1 MENNKNMIITV
12 PFSELKIWDVKS
24 FYHQSDIFNKKYP
37 VVLFGEFLTKPIISK
52 VQIEDTKEY
61 KILGARA
68 YGKGAFVNRT
78 VKGDTL
84 KMRTYQQAKPNHL
97 FWCKVDTKNGA
108 FGIITEELADGVAS
122 SNMTF
127 AKIETEKAN
136 PEFLQLLFK
145 SKRINEYMDGY
156 VSGTT
161 NRKYIKPDQLRDEI
175 NIVLP
180 PIEEQN
186 RIVNNYKTKIDL
198 AEKQINEANNL
209 EIEIEKYLFDL
220 IGVKKFEKK
229 EIKKGLQIV
238 NYSEISDW
246 SMNNLEFSLWKSNK
260 YPVTSID
267 LSKNLAI
274 EIYRGK
280 SPKYDINGKSYILNQ
295 KCNRWNFIDLK
306 FKKTVSDNWFKSI
319 DKDFLTREG
328 DILINSTGEGT
339 IGRASYINSN
349 NEGLLYDS
357 HLLMLRLNPKEVN
370 PKYFTFLF
378 NSSYGQSQVENIKSA
393 QTTKQ
398 TELGVTNLK
407 KIIFPIPP
415 VEKQIEIVDFIE
427 NLDFKIRKLKVDS
440 INNNDNA
447 LIEFE
452 NEIFNS

>member
-52 VQIEDTKEY
+52 VQIEDIKEY

-84 KMRTYQQAKPNHL
+84 KMRTYQKAKPNHL

-127 AKIETEKAN
+127 AKIETEKVN

-161 NRKYIKPDQLRDEI
+161 NRKYIKPDQLREEI
-175 NIVLP
+175 KIVLP
-180 PIEEQN
+180 QIEEQN
-186 RIVNNYKTKIDL
+186 RIINNYKTKIDL
-198 AEKQINEANNL
+198 AEKQLNEANKLEVEIDNYLFEILDLKKLSDKEVQKGLSFINFKNIDRWDVLAKDLRILNGLAKSRFELKSLGSVLNFPSRSWNKKNL
-209 EIEIEKYLFDL
+209 SSESFNYIELGAIDPNFGITEIKNIKVKEAPSRATQMVEKGDLLIGTTRPYLKRFAIIEEKHSNYICSSGFCIIEENSNYNLNYIKEFMMSYYGIEQLKNRMSGGTYPAITNTELKEVFIPFPSIEIQNQIGDKIINTKSQIKYLL
-220 IGVKKFEKK
+220 NE
-229 EIKKGLQIV
+229 
-238 NYSEISDW
+238 SE
-246 SMNNLEFSLWKSNK
+246 
-260 YPVTSID
+260 
-267 LSKNLAI
+267 
-274 EIYRGK
+274 R
-280 SPKYDINGKSYILNQ
+280 
-295 KCNRWNFIDLK
+295 
-306 FKKTVSDNWFKSI
+306 
-319 DKDFLTREG
+319 
-328 DILINSTGEGT
+328 NS
-339 IGRASYINSN
+339 
-349 NEGLLYDS
+349 
-357 HLLMLRLNPKEVN
+357 V
-370 PKYFTFLF
+370 
-378 NSSYGQSQVENIKSA
+378 
-393 QTTKQ
+393 
-398 TELGVTNLK
+398 
-407 KIIFPIPP
+407 
-415 VEKQIEIVDFIE
+415 
-427 NLDFKIRKLKVDS
+427 
-440 INNNDNA
+440 NA

>member
-161 NRKYIKPDQLRDEI
+161 NRKYIKPDQLREEI
-175 NIVLP
+175 KIVLP

-186 RIVNNYKTKIDL
+186 RIVANYNTRITL
-198 AEKQINEANNL
+198 AEKQLNEANNL
-209 EIEIEKYLFDL
+209 EIEIDNFLFEILDLKKLSDKEVQKGLSFVNFKNIDRWDVLAKDLRILNGLAKSKFELKSLGSVLNFPSRSWNKKNLSSENFNYIELGAIDPNFGITEIKNIKVKEAPSRATQMVKEGDL
-220 IGVKKFEKK
+220 IIGTTRPYLKRFAIIEEKHNNYICSSGFCIIEENSNYNLDYIK
-229 EIKKGLQIV
+229 EFMMSYYGIEQLKNRMSGGTYPAIT
-238 NYSEISDW
+238 NSELKEVFIP
-246 SMNNLEFSLWKSNK
+246 F
-260 YPVTSID
+260 PP
-267 LSKNLAI
+267 I
-274 EIYRGK
+274 EIQNQIGDKLKNTK
-280 SPKYDINGKSYILNQ
+280 SKIK
-295 KCNRWNFIDLK
+295 
-306 FKKTVSDNWFKSI
+306 
-319 DKDFLTREG
+319 
-328 DILINSTGEGT
+328 
-339 IGRASYINSN
+339 
-349 NEGLLYDS
+349 
-357 HLLMLRLNPKEVN
+357 HLLNESE
-370 PKYFTFLF
+370 T
-378 NSSYGQSQVENIKSA
+378 NSM
-393 QTTKQ
+393 
-398 TELGVTNLK
+398 
-407 KIIFPIPP
+407 
-415 VEKQIEIVDFIE
+415 
-427 NLDFKIRKLKVDS
+427 
-440 INNNDNA
+440 NA

>member
-1 MENNKNMIITV
+1 MIITV

-37 VVLFGEFLTKPIISK
+37 VVLFGEFLTKPIISN

-68 YGKGAFVNRT
+68 YGKGAVVNRT

-161 NRKYIKPDQLRDEI
+161 NRKYIKPDQLREEI

-186 RIVNNYKTKIDL
+186 RIANNYKTKIVL
-198 AEKQINEANNL
+198 AEKQLNEANNL
-209 EIEIEKYLFDL
+209 EVEIEKYLSNVL
-220 IGVKKFEKK
+220 GVSLQNSTSS
-229 EIKKGLQIV
+229 KKGLQLVSFTNI
-238 NYSEISDW
+238 NRWDTLFLISNIQTLQ
-246 SMNNLEFSLWKSNK
+246 SK
-260 YPVTSID
+260 YPIEKFQNAVINFNKGENNVSIRISIQ
-267 LSKNLAI
+267 LTLII
-274 EIYRGK
+274 E
-280 SPKYDINGKSYILNQ
+280 
-295 KCNRWNFIDLK
+295 
-306 FKKTVSDNWFKSI
+306 
-319 DKDFLTREG
+319 RE
-328 DILINSTGEGT
+328 LI
-339 IGRASYINSN
+339 
-349 NEGLLYDS
+349 
-357 HLLMLRLNPKEVN
+357 
-370 PKYFTFLF
+370 
-378 NSSYGQSQVENIKSA
+378 
-393 QTTKQ
+393 
-398 TELGVTNLK
+398 
-407 KIIFPIPP
+407 
-415 VEKQIEIVDFIE
+415 
-427 NLDFKIRKLKVDS
+427 
-440 INNNDNA
+440 
-447 LIEFE
+447 
-452 NEIFNS
+452 

>member
-61 KILGARA
+61 KIPGARA

-161 NRKYIKPDQLRDEI
+161 NRKYIKPDQLREEI

-186 RIVNNYKTKIDL
+186 RIANNYKTKIVL
-198 AEKQINEANNL
+198 AEKQLNEANNL
-209 EIEIEKYLFDL
+209 EVEIEKYLSNVL
-220 IGVKKFEKK
+220 GVSLQNSTSS
-229 EIKKGLQIV
+229 KKGLQLVSFKNINRWDTLFLISNIQTLQSKYPIEKFQNAV
-238 NYSEISDW
+238 INFNKGENNVSIRINSKDFPNQEFNYIGMEHIEKETGVLLELNKVKGKEIKSQTLRVPKDYFLYGKLRPYLNKYWINETEIENIICSSEFFVFKVSENINKLFFKYVLSSSFIQSQITDKT
-246 SMNNLEFSLWKSNK
+246 SGARMPRINEDIFFNLEFPLPPIN
-260 YPVTSID
+260 IQE
-267 LSKNLAI
+267 
-274 EIYRGK
+274 EIAE
-280 SPKYDINGKSYILNQ
+280 YISGIKQ
-295 KCNRWNFIDLK
+295 KIK
-306 FKKTVSDNWFKSI
+306 F
-319 DKDFLTREG
+319 
-328 DILINSTGEGT
+328 
-339 IGRASYINSN
+339 
-349 NEGLLYDS
+349 
-357 HLLMLRLNPKEVN
+357 LRL
-370 PKYFTFLF
+370 
-378 NSSYGQSQVENIKSA
+378 QSEENK
-393 QTTKQ
+393 T
-398 TELGVTNLK
+398 
-407 KIIFPIPP
+407 
-415 VEKQIEIVDFIE
+415 
-427 NLDFKIRKLKVDS
+427 
-440 INNNDNA
+440 NA

>member
-37 VVLFGEFLTKPIISK
+37 VVLFGEFLTKPNIAKI
-52 VQIEDTKEY
+52 QIQDTKEY

-161 NRKYIKPDQLRDEI
+161 NRKYIKPDQLREEI
-175 NIVLP
+175 KIVLP
-180 PIEEQN
+180 SIEEQN
-186 RIVNNYKTKIDL
+186 RIVNSFI
-198 AEKQINEANNL
+198 
-209 EIEIEKYLFDL
+209 
-220 IGVKKFEKK
+220 
-229 EIKKGLQIV
+229 
-238 NYSEISDW
+238 
-246 SMNNLEFSLWKSNK
+246 
-260 YPVTSID
+260 
-267 LSKNLAI
+267 SKNLLAEQQEQEANII
-274 EIYRGK
+274 ENEIDNYIYEILGIKRIEEKKLNSFRTINFSEIERWAVDSLGK
-280 SPKYDINGKSYILNQ
+280 LTKVESKFESKYPLVKLRDFIKSHQYGLSEKATKESIGVPMLRMNNIFNSSLDISNLKYIDIDKFLLEKYKLDFGDILFNRTNSKELVGKTALFDIE
-295 KCNRWNFIDLK
+295 
-306 FKKTVSDNWFKSI
+306 
-319 DKDFLTREG
+319 DKDFTF
-328 DILINSTGEGT
+328 
-339 IGRASYINSN
+339 ASYIIRIKLDEKKAN
-349 NEGLLYDS
+349 N
-357 HLLMLRLNPKEVN
+357 
-370 PKYFTFLF
+370 KYINYLF
-378 NSSYGQSQVENIKSA
+378 NSSILQYQKDLVSRQITGQANINA
-393 QTTKQ
+393 QEMQDFLFPLPPLNKQ
-398 TELGVTNLK
+398 NEIADYISNLK
-407 KIIFPIPP
+407 
-415 VEKQIEIVDFIE
+415 
-427 NLDFKIRKLKVDS
+427 NKVS
-440 INNNDNA
+440 LLRESARLNNYNA
-447 LIEFE
+447 MQEFE

>member
-161 NRKYIKPDQLRDEI
+161 NRKYIKPDQLREEI

-186 RIVNNYKTKIDL
+186 RIANNYKTKIVL
-198 AEKQINEANNL
+198 AEKQLNEANNL
-209 EIEIEKYLFDL
+209 EVEIEKYLSNVL
-220 IGVKKFEKK
+220 GVSLQNSTSS
-229 EIKKGLQIV
+229 KKGLQLV
-238 NYSEISDW
+238 YW
-246 SMNNLEFSLWKSNK
+246 
-260 YPVTSID
+260 P
-267 LSKNLAI
+267 
-274 EIYRGK
+274 
-280 SPKYDINGKSYILNQ
+280 
-295 KCNRWNFIDLK
+295 LK
-306 FKKTVSDNWFKSI
+306 
-319 DKDFLTREG
+319 
-328 DILINSTGEGT
+328 
-339 IGRASYINSN
+339 
-349 NEGLLYDS
+349 
-357 HLLMLRLNPKEVN
+357 
-370 PKYFTFLF
+370 
-378 NSSYGQSQVENIKSA
+378 
-393 QTTKQ
+393 
-398 TELGVTNLK
+398 
-407 KIIFPIPP
+407 
-415 VEKQIEIVDFIE
+415 
-427 NLDFKIRKLKVDS
+427 
-440 INNNDNA
+440 
-447 LIEFE
+447 
-452 NEIFNS
+452 

>member
-1 MENNKNMIITV
+1 MIITV

-37 VVLFGEFLTKPIISK
+37 IVLFGEFLTKPIISK
-52 VQIEDTKEY
+52 VKIEDTKEY

-68 YGKGAFVNRT
+68 YGKGAFVNRN

-180 PIEEQN
+180 PIEVQN
-186 RIVNNYKTKIDL
+186 KIVNNYKIKITLAEIQENEARKIEEEVDEYLLNTLEVSKVEKSIKKDNFLWFNRFSDINRWDVWMNKGSILSKKYYNTIFSDIVIGKPMYGANVKGLKRKSNTRYIRITDINEDGFLNDDFASPEVVEEKYLLEENDFLIARSGNTVGKTFLFKKKYGRAIFAGYLVKYKIDL
-198 AEKQINEANNL
+198 NKVNPE
-209 EIEIEKYLFDL
+209 YLWYF
-220 IGVKKFEKK
+220 
-229 EIKKGLQIV
+229 
-238 NYSEISDW
+238 
-246 SMNNLEFSLWKSNK
+246 
-260 YPVTSID
+260 T
-267 LSKNLAI
+267 
-274 EIYRGK
+274 
-280 SPKYDINGKSYILNQ
+280 KSYI
-295 KCNRWNFIDLK
+295 
-306 FKKTVSDNWFKSI
+306 FKKWIESNQRVSGQPNINGQEFLSAPIVLPSLDIQNQIANHLTSLKNKIKELKDNSEKNYKS
-319 DKDFLTREG
+319 
-328 DILINSTGEGT
+328 S
-339 IGRASYINSN
+339 
-349 NEGLLYDS
+349 
-357 HLLMLRLNPKEVN
+357 
-370 PKYFTFLF
+370 
-378 NSSYGQSQVENIKSA
+378 
-393 QTTKQ
+393 
-398 TELGVTNLK
+398 
-407 KIIFPIPP
+407 
-415 VEKQIEIVDFIE
+415 IED
-427 NLDFKIRKLKVDS
+427 
-440 INNNDNA
+440 
-447 LIEFE
+447 FE

>member
-1 MENNKNMIITV
+1 MIITV

-52 VQIEDTKEY
+52 VQIEDAKEY

-161 NRKYIKPDQLRDEI
+161 NRKYIKPDQLREEI

-186 RIVNNYKTKIDL
+186 RIVENYKEKITL
-198 AEKQINEANNL
+198 AEKQQKEASNLEL
-209 EIEIEKYLFDL
+209 EIERYLFDVL
-220 IGVKKFEKK
+220 DVKKTKTLLK
-229 EIKKGLQIV
+229 SKGLSLIDFSSL
-238 NYSEISDW
+238 NIWGADRLLRGGDNSILTSNKFENKKLSEIILINPRTDIS
-246 SMNNLEFSLWKSNK
+246 NLENNSKMSFIPMECISDTYGVVQELKEGEKSNSK
-260 YPVTSID
+260 GYTKFKDGD
-267 LSKNLAI
+267 LIWARI
-274 EIYRGK
+274 T
-280 SPKYDINGKSYILNQ
+280 PCMQNGKSSIVNNLTNGFGYGSTEFHVLRSENNLTSLNYIYHLL
-295 KCNRWNFIDLK
+295 RLK
-306 FKKTVSDNWFKSI
+306 VVLEDATNHFTGSAGQQRVPKSYLENLVVPFPPKSI
-319 DKDFLTREG
+319 QDE
-328 DILINSTGEGT
+328 IAN
-339 IGRASYINSN
+339 YIS
-349 NEGLLYDS
+349 
-357 HLLMLRLNPKEVN
+357 
-370 PKYFTFLF
+370 
-378 NSSYGQSQVENIKSA
+378 NIKS
-393 QTTKQ
+393 
-398 TELGVTNLK
+398 
-407 KIIFPIPP
+407 
-415 VEKQIEIVDFIE
+415 QI
-427 NLDFKIRKLKVDS
+427 KKLKEQS
-440 INNNDNA
+440 EANQSLA
-447 LIEFE
+447 LKEFE